1 LDLCRPRG
9 RLSGKLESST
19 RIGGGMRNCDPVE
32 QQARQDFL
40 DELYRAAGRDRL
52 EHPDYSL
59 YTGLYQQ
66 WTQQQTE
73 VVQ

>member
-1 LDLCRPRG
+1 
-9 RLSGKLESST
+9 
-19 RIGGGMRNCDPVE
+19 MRNCDPVE

-66 WTQQQTE
+66 WTQQQSE
-73 VVQ
+73 VAQ